1 MFYSASSF
9 NQDISGWDV
18 SNFNSFKNFFWNA
31 SSFNQDISGWNTE
44 NQYNFN
50 NMFTNATSFNQDLS
64 SWDVSSANYLQ
75 MFDGATALSDENKC
89 AIQKSFSSNSNWPY
103 DWTTTCVYGC
113 MDEAAFNYNSDA
125 DTEDGSCVAI
135 VSGYDAA
142 ALTIMQ
148 IQMMVHVA
156 V

>member
-1 MFYSASSF
+1 
-9 NQDISGWDV
+9 
-18 SNFNSFKNFFWNA
+18 
-31 SSFNQDISGWNTE
+31 
-44 NQYNFN
+44 
-50 NMFTNATSFNQDLS
+50 MFTNATSFNQDLS

-89 AIQKSFSSNSNWPY
+89 AIQKSFPQFYWPY

-135 VSGYDAA
+135 VSGCIDAA
-142 ALTIMQ
+142 AFNYNADANTDDGSC
-148 IQMMVHVA
+148 VA
-156 V
+156 VVNGCEMH